1 MTTVEAF
8 ILCSALRETLN
19 SNPKQMRDQIMS
31 QSVNILACYRK
42 NCSNQSAEGQLI
54 LPEAMKLLPVYS
66 NCIIKSTAV
75 QGMHSTLMFIYVV
88 VSCAQY

>member
-1 MTTVEAF
+1 MLLCYVWACLTF
-8 ILCSALRETLN
+8 IILYIVALRETLN
-19 SNPKQMRDQIMS
+19 SNPKQMRDHIMS

-66 NCIIKSTAV
+66 NCIIKSTAL
-75 QGMHSTLMFIYVV
+75 QGIVV
-88 VSCAQY
+88 DSLGL